1 MRMFL
6 DFSYYRK
13 KYCTAVLL
21 LNVGARIWLPFRR
34 WCWFLFTLEL
44 LLVCELCTWA
54 VSEKIYVGL
63 EKPQLAPRRGSTRTG
78 LMRKVLM
85 RQVEN
90 CRDKAMYGD
99 MMWKLSKL
107 FVWRIVKMSSLFKI
121 VQRDDESSN

>member
-1 MRMFL
+1 M
-6 DFSYYRK
+6 
-13 KYCTAVLL
+13 
-21 LNVGARIWLPFRR
+21 
-34 WCWFLFTLEL
+34 
-44 LLVCELCTWA
+44 
-54 VSEKIYVGL
+54 SEKIYVGL